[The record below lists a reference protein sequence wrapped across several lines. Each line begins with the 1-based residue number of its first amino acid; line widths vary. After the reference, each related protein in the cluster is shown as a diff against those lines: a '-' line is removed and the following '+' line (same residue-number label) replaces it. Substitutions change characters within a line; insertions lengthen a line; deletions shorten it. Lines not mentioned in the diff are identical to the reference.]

1 MSSSPSFIFLVYYTT
16 KQMADYEQYT
26 RNIRLRG
33 KV

>member
-1 MSSSPSFIFLVYYTT
+1 MNSHPAFIFLGYSIT

-26 RNIRLRG
+26 RNIRLRD